1 MLSSEENIK
10 IKVTLNNLKTKE
22 RRIRTLGNQRSSYMK
37 KDVSAN
43 TRKVVSI
50 GGLFNEFDLTV
61 FLIFVWIRKLGVGGG
76 GWVVGKGCVEEVN
89 VVLALEPRLDKS
101 PLPSTLPYALTGY

>member
-1 MLSSEENIK
+1 
-10 IKVTLNNLKTKE
+10 
-22 RRIRTLGNQRSSYMK
+22 MK
-37 KDVSAN
+37 KNVSAN

-61 FLIFVWIRKLGVGGG
+61 FLIYFIFVWIRKLVVGGG
-76 GWVVGKGCVEEVN
+76 GWGVGKGCVEEVN
-89 VVLALEPRLDKS
+89 VVLALEPRLGKS

>member
-22 RRIRTLGNQRSSYMK
+22 RRIRTLGNRRSSYMK
-37 KDVSAN
+37 KNVSAN

-61 FLIFVWIRKLGVGGG
+61 FLIYFIFVWIRKLGVGGG
-76 GWVVGKGCVEEVN
+76 GGEGVGGGWRK
-89 VVLALEPRLDKS
+89 
-101 PLPSTLPYALTGY
+101 